1 MAEQPFLSKR
11 QKGIV
16 KGYYA
21 NRETAL
27 TQRLAELV
35 SDIALAAG
43 DEKKLVRLWSGAAEI
58 LAASTFDPA
67 RGERIVQSR
76 DLETLAKV
84 APTIRAREKPR
95 TER

>member
-43 DEKKLVRLWSGAAEI
+43 DEKRLAKLWGGAAEM

-67 RGERIVQSR
+67 RAERIVRSR

-84 APTIRAREKPR
+84 APTIKAKEKPR
-95 TER
+95 AER